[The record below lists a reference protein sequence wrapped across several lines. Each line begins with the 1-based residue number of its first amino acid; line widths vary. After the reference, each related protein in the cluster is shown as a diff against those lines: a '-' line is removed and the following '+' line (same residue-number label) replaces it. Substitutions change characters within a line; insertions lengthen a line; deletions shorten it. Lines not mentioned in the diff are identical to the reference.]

1 MNVIGD
7 WSLAH
12 RHELHI
18 RWISHTQKAIQGM
31 FDSPHRRKK
40 QAWRLFPRWI
50 MCSGIFGTTRRGR
63 LGIICP
69 P

>member
-40 QAWRLFPRWI
+40 QACRLFPRWI
-50 MCSGIFGTTRRGR
+50 NV
-63 LGIICP
+63 
-69 P
+69 